1 MERVSNIVQVPPP
14 GESRVMYCGDCVT
27 FTLTLPVKV
36 SGSAWVRTNLGFA
49 AISRREI
56 IHRVEN
62 DEIKLGE
69 AWVDIEM
76 AVESDLVYKIVLPLH
91 QTGFFQAKCFFLPE
105 KSNTPVWPT
114 GENCIFNVEPAGTC
128 CANIIY
134 NAFVRQFGRSKSGA
148 ANSGATLEK
157 ELSPLIKKLDGQGY
171 TVIPESGKF
180 RDLKREV
187 GFIFSELGC
196 RILHLLPIHPTPT
209 TYARMGR
216 FGSPYAALNFTEV
229 DPALAEF
236 DPLAT
241 PLEQFMELVDEVH
254 SHNGYLFMDI
264 AINHTGWAAS
274 IHETNPEWLVRGED
288 GRIEAPGAWGVVWA
302 DLTKLDY
309 SNTGLWRY
317 MANVFLLWCH
327 RGVDG
332 FRCDAGYMVPLD
344 AWEYIVAKVRR
355 EYPETLFFLEGLGG
369 HMETTC
375 DILNRTNFNWA
386 YSELFQNYTRQ
397 EISAYLPIAYDISD
411 TSGHMIHFAETHD
424 NNRLASVSKSYAK
437 LRTSLCALFS
447 VCGGFGFANGLEW
460 FATQK
465 IDVHESGS
473 LNWGDPV
480 NQVDHISRLNLILTT
495 HPAFFG
501 HTRLALIQKNQSQC
515 LVLLRHNEAYDKKLL
530 ILVNLD
536 CENFNQASWQR
547 KDAGIKETS
556 LHDLLSNR
564 QVNPDKL
571 KPDKIES
578 DESDDLCVMRLAPGE
593 ILALTPDVADLLL
606 VEQLRQNKPRMPDRV
621 YLQKLRAKVLSI
633 HSIFK
638 GYQNL
643 MGVDVDREARGLSDN
658 PVEFIR
664 SFNLDSKESRV
675 IVFEVKRDLKRQ
687 LMIPPGFFLLIRCE
701 TGFRAEILDTT
712 RLDKNRSDTTR
723 SYKGKPPKISLGC
736 EEGIPLSGERG
747 FFALFP
753 PKETKNQHKE
763 YALNLRSFG
772 PDGTRIET
780 ASLLYLAPLE
790 SLYMSSSFTRKEIV
804 NTPFLKLLGTTR
816 RGGMMRAAAWWGRL
830 DSRYDALLGA
840 NMDKTM
846 PENRWMVLS
855 RCRIWAIFQ
864 GYSRELVPDCL
875 ERFTF
880 SYDHGGKW
888 LFHVPTS
895 EGRYYALE
903 LYLSIDPQENHVS
916 LSLVRK
922 NCPQDNLSFLD
933 DEKPVTLII
942 RPDIEDRSFH
952 ETVKAFKGPEQE
964 WPEAVSTVQKG
975 FVFSLSN
982 GNFLNVSILNGE
994 FVAEP
999 EWYYMVKRP
1008 LEEQRGLDPESDLF
1022 SPGYFKILCVGGDTV
1037 LLNAAVVESRREI
1050 DFDNPINGVESH
1062 CFETGMPLAQAVYR
1076 SLDGFLVDRGP
1087 DKSVIA
1093 GYPWFLDWGRDSL
1106 IFCRGLI
1113 ELGRFADAKAILRLF
1128 GRFEDKGTLPN
1139 MICGRDARNIETS
1152 DAPLWFFAC
1161 CKDLIEQEKSHDFLN
1176 ERLGDR
1182 RVKDIL
1188 LSIAHFLLKGTRT
1201 GVVADPETLLL
1212 YSPSHFTW
1220 MDTNFP
1226 AGSPR
1231 QGYPVEIQA
1240 LWYNALVLLAA
1251 VDPPHKRDWEDRAT
1265 LVQEFVQTLFYDE
1278 VAGFFSDCLHSD
1290 GPVGAKKAKPD
1301 DALRPNQLFLF
1312 TLDVIKD
1319 KNIAQTCVET
1329 CQQLLVPGG
1338 IRSLADR
1345 RVETPIPV
1353 IYNGRSLT
1361 DPHSPYFG
1369 QYKGDEDT
1377 QRKPAY
1383 HNGTAWTWPFPVFCE
1398 AWAAAFGKNSHSTCL
1413 AWLGSVIG
1421 LMRKGAAGY
1430 IPEILDGD
1438 FPHVPRGCD
1447 AQAWGSSEVA
1457 RVMHKLS
1464 DECEGDR

>member
-1 MERVSNIVQVPPP
+1 MERSSSIIQFPSP

-27 FTLTLPVKV
+27 FTLMLPAKDE
-36 SGSAWVRTNLGFA
+36 GCAWVRTNLGYA
-49 AISRREI
+49 AISRKEI
-56 IHRVEN
+56 IYRVEK
-62 DEIKLGE
+62 DEIKLGG
-69 AWVDIEM
+69 AWVDIKM
-76 AVESDLVYKIVLPLH
+76 AQESDLVYKIVLPLH
-91 QTGFFQAKCFFLPE
+91 QTGFFQAKCFFLPA
-105 KSNTPVWPT
+105 KSNTPVWPP
-114 GENCIFNVEPAGTC
+114 GDNCIFNVEPPGTC

-134 NAFVRQFGRSKSGA
+134 NAFVRQFGRFKSGVSED
-148 ANSGATLEK
+148 N
-157 ELSPLIKKLDGQGY
+157 ELSPIIKKLDEKGY

-180 RDLKREV
+180 RDLKKEV
-187 GFIFSELGC
+187 GFIFSDLGC
-196 RILHLLPIHPTPT
+196 RVLHLLPIHPTPT

-241 PLEQFMELVDEVH
+241 PLEQFMELVDRVH
-254 SHNGYLFMDI
+254 FYNGYLFMDI

-274 IHETNPEWLVRGED
+274 IHETNPEWLARGED
-288 GRIEAPGAWGVVWA
+288 GLIEAPGAWGVVWA

-332 FRCDAGYMVPLD
+332 FRCDAGYMVPLE
-344 AWEYIVAKVRR
+344 AWEYIVAKVRL

-369 HMETTC
+369 AIETTC
-375 DILNRTNFNWA
+375 DILNRANFNWA

-397 EISAYLPIAYDISD
+397 EISNYLPTAYEISN
-411 TSGHMIHFAETHD
+411 TCGHTIHFAETHD
-424 NNRLASVSKSYAK
+424 NNRLASVSILYAK
-437 LRTSLCALFS
+437 LRSSLCALFS
-447 VCGGFGFANGLEW
+447 VCGGFGFANGVEW

-465 IDVHESGS
+465 IDVHESTS
-473 LNWGDPV
+473 LNWGDAV
-480 NQVDHISRLNLILTT
+480 NQVDHISRLNLILKI
-495 HPAFFG
+495 HPVFFAQ
-501 HTRLALIQKNQSQC
+501 TRLSLIQKNQSQC
-515 LVLLRHNEAYDKKLL
+515 LALLRHNEAYDKRLL

-536 CENFNQASWQR
+536 CENFNEVSWQT
-547 KDAGIKETS
+547 KETGINETILYDMMS
-556 LHDLLSNR
+556 SR
-564 QVNPDKL
+564 QVNTDQV
-571 KPDKIES
+571 KPNQVKPGEQ
-578 DESDDLCVMRLAPGE
+578 DLCVMRLAPGE
-593 ILALTPDVADLLL
+593 ILALTPDGEDISL
-606 VEQLRQNKPRMPDRV
+606 VEQSLQKKPRMPDRV
-621 YLQKLRAKVLSI
+621 YLQKLKAKVLRI
-633 HSIFK
+633 HIALK

-643 MGVDVDREARGLSDN
+643 MGVNVEQEARCLANN
-658 PVEFIR
+658 PIEFIR
-664 SFNLDSKESRV
+664 SFNKDSKESRV
-675 IVFEVKRDLKRQ
+675 IVFEVQRDLKRQ

-701 TGFRAEILDTT
+701 TGFRAEILDNIRFDTI
-712 RLDKNRSDTTR
+712 RSDKR
-723 SYKGKPPKISLGC
+723 GSSKISLGY
-736 EEGIPLSGERG
+736 EEGIATSDEGG
-747 FFALFP
+747 FFALFS
-753 PKETKNQHKE
+753 PKEIKSRHKE
-763 YALNLRSFG
+763 YSLNLRIFE

-790 SLYMSSSFTRKEIV
+790 ALYMISSFTRREIV
-804 NTPFLKLLGTTR
+804 KNPFLKLLGTTNK
-816 RGGMMRAAAWWGRL
+816 GGMMRAAAWWGRL
-830 DSRYDALLGA
+830 DSRYDAILGA
-840 NMDKTM
+840 NLDKIM
-846 PENRWMVLS
+846 PENRRMVFS

-903 LYLSIDPQENHVS
+903 LYLSIDPQKNHVG
-916 LSLVRK
+916 LSILRK
-922 NCPQDNLSFLD
+922 NCPEDNLFFLD
-933 DEKPVTLII
+933 NDKTVTLII

-952 ETVKAFKGPEQE
+952 DTVKAFKGPEQD
-964 WPEAVSTVQKG
+964 WPVAVSALQNG

-982 GNFLNVSILNGE
+982 GNFLNVSILKGR
-994 FVAEP
+994 FISEP
-999 EWYYMVKRP
+999 EWYYMVNRP
-1008 LEEQRGLDPESDLF
+1008 LEGQRGLDPESDLF
-1022 SPGYFKILCVGGDTV
+1022 SPGYFTVSCLGGERV
-1037 LLNAAVVESRREI
+1037 LLNAAVVESPREI
-1050 DFDNPINGVESH
+1050 ELDTPINIFEPN
-1062 CFETGMPLAQAVYR
+1062 CFEKGMPLSKAVYK
-1076 SLDGFLVDRGP
+1076 SLDAFLVDRGR

-1113 ELGRFADAKAILRLF
+1113 ELGRFADAKSILRLF

-1139 MICGRDARNIETS
+1139 MICGKDAANIETS

-1161 CKDLIEQEKSHDFLN
+1161 CKDLIEKEKSKDFLN
-1176 ERLGDR
+1176 ERLGHR
-1182 RVKDIL
+1182 RVKEIL
-1188 LSIAHFLLKGTRT
+1188 LSIAHSLIKGTKT
-1201 GVVADPETLLL
+1201 GVAADPETMLL

-1240 LWYNALVLLAA
+1240 LWYNALVLLVG
-1251 VDPPHKRDWEDRAT
+1251 VDLPHKRDWEERAR
-1265 LVQEFVQTLFYDE
+1265 LVKTFVQTLFYNKT
-1278 VAGFFSDCLHSD
+1278 AGFFSDCLHLD
-1290 GPVGAKKAKPD
+1290 GPGGAKNAKPD

-1319 KNIAQTCVET
+1319 KKIAQTCVET

-1345 RVETPIPV
+1345 KVEIPIHV
-1353 IYNGRSLT
+1353 IYNGRSIT
-1361 DPHSPYFG
+1361 DPHFPYFG
-1369 QYKGDEDT
+1369 QYRGDEDT

-1383 HNGTAWTWPFPVFCE
+1383 HNGTAWTWQFPVFCE
-1398 AWAAAFGKNSHSTCL
+1398 AWATAFGKNSHSTCL

-1438 FPHVPRGCD
+1438 FPHVSRGCD

-1464 DECEGDR
+1464 DTVVGDKK

>member
-1 MERVSNIVQVPPP
+1 
-14 GESRVMYCGDCVT
+14 MYCGDCVT
-27 FTLTLPVKV
+27 FTLMLPIKEK
-36 SGSAWVRTNLGFA
+36 GSAWVRTNLGSA
-49 AISRREI
+49 AISRKEI
-56 IHRVEN
+56 IHRVEK
-62 DEIKLGE
+62 DEIKLGG
-69 AWVDIEM
+69 AWMDIEM
-76 AVESDLVYKIVLPLH
+76 EQESDLVYKIVLPLH
-91 QTGFFQAKCFFLPE
+91 QTGFFQAKCFFLPA
-105 KSNTPVWPT
+105 KINTPVWPP
-114 GENCIFNVEPAGTC
+114 GNNCIFNVEPAGTC

-134 NAFVRQFGRSKSGA
+134 NAFVRQFGRSKSDV
-148 ANSGATLEK
+148 SKSEVSEDK
-157 ELSPLIKKLDGQGY
+157 DLSPIIKKLDEKGY

-180 RDLKREV
+180 RDLKKEV
-187 GFIFSELGC
+187 GFIFSDLGC
-196 RILHLLPIHPTPT
+196 RVLHLLPIHPTPT

-254 SHNGYLFMDI
+254 FHNGYLFMDI

-274 IHETNPEWLVRGED
+274 IHETNPEWLARGED

-309 SNTGLWRY
+309 SNKGLWRY

-344 AWEYIVAKVRR
+344 AWEYIIAKVRL

-369 HMETTC
+369 HIETTR
-375 DILNRTNFNWA
+375 DILNRANFNWA

-397 EISAYLPIAYDISD
+397 EISAYLPIAYDISN
-411 TSGHMIHFAETHD
+411 TCGHTIHFAETHD
-424 NNRLASVSKSYAK
+424 NNRLASVSIRYAK

-447 VCGGFGFANGLEW
+447 VCGGFGFANGVEW

-473 LNWGDPV
+473 LNWGDTV
-480 NQVDHISRLNLILTT
+480 NQVDHISRLNLILKT

-501 HTRLALIQKNQSQC
+501 HTRLSLIQTNQSQC
-515 LVLLRHNEAYDKKLL
+515 LALLRHNEAYDKKLL

-536 CENFNQASWQR
+536 CENSNGVSWHG
-547 KDAGIKETS
+547 KEAGISQTS
-556 LHDLLSNR
+556 LYDMLSNR
-564 QVNPDKL
+564 QVNTDQV
-571 KPDKIES
+571 KPDQAN
-578 DESDDLCVMRLAPGE
+578 DLCLMGLSPGE
-593 ILALTPDVADLLL
+593 ILALTPDAEDMHL
-606 VEQLRQNKPRMPDRV
+606 VVQARQHKSRMPDRV
-621 YLQKLRAKVLSI
+621 CLQKLKANVLFI
-633 HSIFK
+633 HTTIK
-638 GYQNL
+638 GFQNL
-643 MGVDVDREARGLSDN
+643 MGVDVEQEARCLANN
-658 PVEFIR
+658 PIEYIR
-664 SFNLDSKESRV
+664 SFNCDSKESRV

-701 TGFRAEILDTT
+701 TGFRAEIFDNTQSDAT
-712 RLDKNRSDTTR
+712 RFYQNKST
-723 SYKGKPPKISLGC
+723 KISLGY
-736 EEGIPLSGERG
+736 EEGIPLSGEQG
-747 FFALFP
+747 CFALFS
-753 PKETKNQHKE
+753 PKIIKSRHRE
-763 YALNLRSFG
+763 YALNLRIFE

-790 SLYMSSSFTRKEIV
+790 ALSMSSSFTREEIV
-804 NTPFLKLLGTTR
+804 KTPFLKLLGTTK

-830 DSRYDALLGA
+830 DSRYDAILGA

-846 PENRWMVLS
+846 PENRWMVFS

-916 LSLVRK
+916 LSIVRK
-922 NCPQDNLSFLD
+922 NCPQDSFSFLD
-933 DEKPVTLII
+933 DDKTVTLII

-952 ETVKAFKGPEQE
+952 ETVKAFKGPEQK
-964 WPEAVSTVQKG
+964 WPVAVSAGKNG

-982 GNFLNVSILNGE
+982 GNFLNISILKGK
-994 FVAEP
+994 FVPEP
-999 EWYYMVKRP
+999 EWYYMVNRP
-1008 LEEQRGLDPESDLF
+1008 LEAQRGLDPESDLF
-1022 SPGYFKILCVGGDTV
+1022 SPGYFEVSCLGGERV
-1037 LLNAAVVESRREI
+1037 LLNAAVVDSPQAIEFNTPIHIREL
-1050 DFDNPINGVESH
+1050 H
-1062 CFETGMPLAQAVYR
+1062 CFENGMPLFEAVHR
-1076 SLDGFLVDRGP
+1076 SLDAFLVNRGQ

-1113 ELGRFADAKAILRLF
+1113 ELDRFADAKSILRLF

-1139 MICGRDARNIETS
+1139 MICGKDAANIETS

-1161 CKDLIEQEKSHDFLN
+1161 CKDLIEKEKSKDFLD

-1182 RVKDIL
+1182 TVKQIL
-1188 LSIAHFLLKGTRT
+1188 LSMAHSLIKGTKT
-1201 GVVADPETLLL
+1201 GVIADPETMLL

-1226 AGSPR
+1226 AASPR

-1251 VDPPHKRDWEDRAT
+1251 VDPLHKRDWEERAT
-1265 LVQEFVQTLFYDE
+1265 LVQKFVQTLFYNE
-1278 VAGFFSDCLHSD
+1278 AAGFFSDCLHLD
-1290 GPVGAKKAKPD
+1290 GPGGAKNAKPD

-1345 RVETPIPV
+1345 KVETPIH
-1353 IYNGRSLT
+1353 ITYNGRSIT
-1361 DPHSPYFG
+1361 DPYSPYFG

-1383 HNGTAWTWPFPVFCE
+1383 HNGTAWTWQFPVFCE
-1398 AWAAAFGKNSHSTCL
+1398 AWASVFGKNSYSTCL
-1413 AWLGSVIG
+1413 AWLGSVMG

-1438 FPHVPRGCD
+1438 FPHVSRGCD

-1464 DECEGDR
+1464 DIVVGDKK